1 MNSVFRASARLHV
14 GTPRVLLLL
23 AALVAPGL
31 RAQPSAPA
39 SSAAAR
45 STGSATD
52 PIELTPFTVS
62 TDRDEGFV
70 ATSALAGG
78 RLATDLRDTPAA
90 YSVITREFID
100 ALNLVDLQGAAE
112 WSTGSANIPNNGD
125 ATFFTFSTYY
135 QTRGVR
141 AGTQQRNFF
150 PQYGDNDTFDIER
163 FDFGR
168 GPNSILFGNGTLG
181 GTSSSTT
188 KRARTDRPFQTV
200 QFSYGSWDTY
210 RATVDVNQPI
220 GKRAAA
226 RIAGVWGDGDGWRD
240 KDFNRRKGAFA
251 TTTLRP
257 FRNTEIRLEGEYL
270 EIQKQTGM
278 TTLNDRLSGW
288 DGRLTYNTPTALRG
302 ASSAA
307 LTAATAAGVN
317 RRGANYYVW
326 NPYGG
331 LNAIVNLE
339 GEPMTRAGGETAT
352 TPMAGYT
359 YGSLPGAPSFNT
371 AGATFGHTFGI
382 PDSRFDTAIAN
393 SAFRIPGDE
402 FTMSP
407 DAPLLSSRFKD
418 LQLTVNQRLGDFYFE
433 AAGDLNRQ
441 AYFVNGEENRGTQD
455 TYIDINRV
463 RPDGSP
469 NPYFLQPYGD
479 GSFFRGYRNYN
490 FESVRLAAAY
500 VKATRF
506 GRFVVNTM
514 AGSSDNHYT
523 LSYRWLSMAQGA
535 DQSQWILPA
544 QFIRVRRYWSESSR
558 PITDLSLNPIRYL
571 NPGVTNTQVQPRW
584 VIDNSRFDTE
594 TINDAKYKY
603 GLVALNAKFWK
614 DRLVVLG
621 AVRRDNYFTASQQQV
636 RQGDY
641 PADADPT
648 SPLFRPSAPGDW
660 ATLTYIP
667 KDAQGRATGPEQPA
681 TARPRATDRSRLAQY
696 ANDRFQD
703 DYNAPP
709 LEGYQTTKST
719 GAIFHAT
726 RWLSPFV
733 NYAETFNPA
742 TAYNILI
749 DGNLVPPTVAKG
761 LDFGARMELLK
772 GKLNLSFTYYE
783 NEEVNRAAAVSGG
796 TPPINTLY
804 RAIPQGSTNPL
815 NRRGQ
820 NLIPTYVD
828 LSTRHG
834 NGVEFEATANLAKGF
849 RLTANFA
856 QPRVYLDNANSM
868 TREYIDAHAAVFRQ
882 IAEDASATIDPTTNI
897 ASINTSIP
905 ANQRSPDAQVAVDA
919 YNRIFEFR
927 RSQIEGRI
935 LDQKQPLVRVF
946 ADYTFQSGKLKGV
959 RTGLGVRYNGK
970 RILGDRASDTMRDP
984 ANPARA
990 IDDPERSVYT
1000 MVYSPNDDYIVT
1012 GTLGYS
1018 FRVFE
1023 RQVQANLVVN
1033 NLLNNRDVTYLGTI
1047 QRPRDGDY
1055 TSPARE
1061 AVPNGFSLK
1070 QPINFT
1076 LTFTVR
1082 L

>member
-1 MNSVFRASARLHV
+1 MNCTLLFGFLRLPHV
-14 GTPRVLLLL
+14 RRLVL
-23 AALVAPGL
+23 AAALPAASLP
-31 RAQPSAPA
+31 AQTVPPAPA
-39 SSAAAR
+39 ARAA
-45 STGSATD
+45 D

-62 TDRDEGFV
+62 SDRDEGFA

-90 YSVITREFID
+90 YSVMTREFID
-100 ALNLVDLQGAAE
+100 ALNLTDLQTAAE
-112 WSTGSANIPNNGD
+112 WSTGSDSIPNNGD

-188 KRARTDRPFQTV
+188 KRARTDRAFQTV
-200 QFSYGSWDTY
+200 QFSAGSWSTY
-210 RATVDVNQPI
+210 RATFDVNQPV
-220 GKRAAA
+220 GKRVAVRA
-226 RIAGVWGDGDGWRD
+226 AGVWGEGDGWRE
-240 KDFNRRKGAFA
+240 KDFNRRKGVF
-251 TTTLRP
+251 TTTTFRP
-257 FRNTEIRLEGEYL
+257 WRNTEIRLEGEYL

-288 DGRLTYNTPTALRG
+288 NGALTYNTPTALRG
-302 ASSAA
+302 AAA
-307 LTAATAAGVN
+307 AVLNAATAAGVN
-317 RRGANYYVW
+317 RRGANYHVW

-352 TPMAGYT
+352 TPISGYT
-359 YGSLPGAPSFNT
+359 YGAIGAPSFNS
-371 AGATFGHTFGI
+371 AGATFRHAFGL
-382 PDSRFDTAIAN
+382 PGSRFDNAIAY
-393 SAFRIPGDE
+393 SFFRVPDDE
-402 FTMSP
+402 FTLSP

-418 LQLTVNQRLGDFYFE
+418 LQLTINQRFGDFYFE
-433 AAGDLNRQ
+433 AAADLNRQ

-455 TYIDINRV
+455 SYIDINRV
-463 RPDGSP
+463 LPDGTA
-469 NPYFLQPYGD
+469 NPHFLQPYGD

-490 FESVRLAAAY
+490 FDSVRFAAAY
-500 VKATRF
+500 VKNTRF
-506 GRFVVNTM
+506 GKFTVNSM
-514 AGSSDNHYT
+514 GGRSENHYT
-523 LSYRWLSMAQGA
+523 LSYRWLSLAQGA

-544 QFIRVRRYWSESSR
+544 QFIRVRRYWNESAR
-558 PITDLSLNPIRYL
+558 EITDLSRGPIRYL
-571 NPGVTNTQVQPRW
+571 NPGVTSSQIQPRW
-584 VIDNSRFDTE
+584 VIDNSRYDTE
-594 TINDAKYKY
+594 TVNDARYTY
-603 GLVALNAKFWK
+603 GLVALNAKFWR

-621 AVRRDNYFTASQQQV
+621 AVRRDQYRTASQQQV

-641 PADADPT
+641 PSDWDPT
-648 SPLFRPSAPGDW
+648 RPLFRPAAPAGW
-660 ATLTYIP
+660 ATLTYVP

-681 TARPRATDRSRLAQY
+681 TARPRATNRSRLAQY

-703 DYNAPP
+703 DFNAPP
-709 LEGYQTTKST
+709 LEGYQTTKSA
-719 GAIFHAT
+719 GMVFHVA

-733 NYAETFNPA
+733 NFAETFNPA
-742 TAYNILI
+742 TAYNVLI

-761 LDFGARMELLK
+761 LDVGTRVELFG

-783 NEEVNRAAAVSGG
+783 NQEKNRAASISGG
-796 TPPINTLY
+796 PQINTLY

-815 NRRGQ
+815 NNRGM

-834 NGVEFEATANLAKGF
+834 TGYEIEATANLVKGF
-849 RLTANFA
+849 RLTGSVAV
-856 QPRVYLDNANSM
+856 PRVYLDDANSM
-868 TREYIDAHAAVFRQ
+868 TRAYIDRNAGVFRQ
-882 IAEDASATIDPTTNI
+882 IAEDASVRVDPTTNL
-897 ASINTSIP
+897 ATVNTAIP
-905 ANQRSPDAQVAVDA
+905 ANLRSPDAQTAADA
-919 YNRIFEFR
+919 YNQIFQFR

-935 LDQKQPLVRVF
+935 LDQKQPLVKLF
-946 ADYTFQSGKLKGV
+946 ADYTLQAGRLKGL
-959 RTGLGVRYNGK
+959 RGGLGVRYSGK
-970 RILGDRASDTMRDP
+970 RIIGDRANDTMRDP
-984 ANPARA
+984 ANPTRA

-1000 MVYSPNDDYIVT
+1000 MVYAPEDSVTVT

-1018 FRVFE
+1018 FRLFE

-1033 NLLNNRDVTYLGTI
+1033 NLLNDRSVTYLGTV

-1061 AVPNGFSLK
+1061 AVPNGFSFK
-1070 QPINFT
+1070 QPINFN

-1082 L
+1082 M